1 MPSARSVARVRRSDR
16 TFATMP
22 AALEDALPVDLL
34 RKVLHA
40 LDARGMMRMAACSR
54 GLEALSNEVAQ
65 ECCRTVQKGLWCQGM
80 SWRAQLSAEHDG
92 RVFRSSTRVLRQHGS
107 AGTRRSTSARML
119 NKPVAVAVLPE
130 GLVAVCNFGSR
141 SVSVV
146 CVETGQ
152 LIQRFGV
159 DGIPSGIALLV
170 PADATQVTVAICVQG
185 TAENGESCSARP
197 KAWS

>member
-1 MPSARSVARVRRSDR
+1 MS
-16 TFATMP
+16 T
-22 AALEDALPVDLL
+22 ALEDALPVDLL

-65 ECCRTVQKGLWCQGM
+65 ERCLTVQKGLWCQGM
-80 SWRAQLSAEHDG
+80 SWRAQLSAERDG

-107 AGTRRSTSARML
+107 AGTRRSTSARMH

-146 CVETGQ
+146 RVETGQ
-152 LIQRFGV
+152 LVKRFEV
-159 DGIPSGIALLV
+159 DGIPSGITLL
-170 PADATQVTVAICVQG
+170 PSVTRIAVAVSVQG
-185 TAENGESCSARP
+185 TAENGELLPNPDNYLALTLTFASP
-197 KAWS
+197 